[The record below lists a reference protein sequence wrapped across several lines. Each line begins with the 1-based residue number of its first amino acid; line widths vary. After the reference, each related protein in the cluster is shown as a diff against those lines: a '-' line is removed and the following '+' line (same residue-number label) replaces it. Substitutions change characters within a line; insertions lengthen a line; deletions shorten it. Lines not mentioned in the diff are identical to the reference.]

1 MHTTQY
7 EELKRETE
15 RLRYH
20 IKLLMMMLPK
30 ETNDM
35 FFQFVIDFQLSEIE
49 ATKILRTL
57 AKIDASLNNSVFPEI
72 FTTVNGEAIPF
83 DTSVPFEQFGA
94 QFRQY
99 IQELF
104 PDREI
109 NPQFLLKACK
119 QQQLYPEVCDLLLEQ
134 ILKKK

>member
-7 EELKRETE
+7 EELQEEIEK
-15 RLRYH
+15 LRYH

-30 ETNDM
+30 ETNNM

-72 FTTVNGEAIPF
+72 LTTVNGEAIPF

-94 QFRQY
+94 QFCEY
-99 IQELF
+99 MQELF
-104 PDREI
+104 PGNVI

-119 QQQLYPEVCDLLLEQ
+119 QQQLYPKVCDLLLAQLSE
-134 ILKKK
+134 KK